1 MMRNEAIRREQLQQY
16 RQEAEE
22 LGLTLQEYLL
32 FLQLEQLERI
42 SAEE

>member
-1 MMRNEAIRREQLQQY
+1 MRDREIRAEQLQQY

-32 FLQLEQLERI
+32 FRMLEQLERI

>member
-1 MMRNEAIRREQLQQY
+1 MKDQEIRREQLQQY

-22 LGLTLQEYLL
+22 MGLTLQEYLL

-42 SAEE
+42 TAGE

>member
-1 MMRNEAIRREQLQQY
+1 MRDEAIRREQLQQY

-32 FLQLEQLERI
+32 VLQLEQLERS

>member
-1 MMRNEAIRREQLQQY
+1 MRDEAIRREQLQQY

>member
-1 MMRNEAIRREQLQQY
+1 MRDREIRAEQLQQY

-32 FLQLEQLERI
+32 FRMLEQLERI
-42 SAEE
+42 SAEG